1 MLSYRHAFHAGNHA
15 DVLKHAVQALILES
29 LKKKEK
35 PFIVLDTHAGGGL
48 YDLRGEWAQK
58 KAEFADG
65 IGRLW
70 DEQARWSS
78 IDPYLAIVRAMNDDG
93 TLTYYPGS
101 PELSRRLTRAQ
112 DKVVLMELH
121 NNEVESLRGNMQ
133 GDERVTVHHRDGFEG
148 LVALLPPTPRR
159 GLVLVD
165 PPYELKEDYFRVV
178 ETLKKA
184 QKRWATGIYTI
195 WYPILGREADRS
207 RDMLSAIAKAGLGDV
222 LVAELEVAGQTPD
235 WGMNGSGMVI
245 VSPPWLLDKQIEA
258 FLKPL
263 CAKLAQGPGAQYR
276 VEWLSRREAQ

>member
-15 DVLKHAVQALILES
+15 DVLKHAVQALILAS
-29 LKKKEK
+29 LKKKDK

-48 YDLRGEWAQK
+48 YDLRGEWSQK
-58 KAEFADG
+58 KAEYQDG
-65 IGRLW
+65 IARLW
-70 DEQARWSS
+70 GEQANWAA
-78 IDPYLAIVRAMNDDG
+78 IDDYLATVRAMNDDG
-93 TLTYYPGS
+93 ALTFYPGS
-101 PELSRRLTRAQ
+101 PELSRRLTREQ

-133 GDERVTVHHRDGFEG
+133 GDPRVTLHHRDGFEG

-159 GLVLVD
+159 GLVLID

-178 ETLKKA
+178 DTLKKA
-184 QKRWATGIYTI
+184 QKRWATGIYAI

-207 RDMLSAIAKAGLGDV
+207 RDMLNAIAKAGLGDV

-245 VSPPWLLDKQIEA
+245 VSPPWQLDEQIET

-263 CAKLAQGPGAQYR
+263 CNKLAQGPGAQFR
-276 VEWLSRREAQ
+276 VEWLSRKEAE